1 MYISHICWITKAIL
15 RVTQL
20 ILMLLPPRFMPELLP
35 RRMRELSIDHARKS
49 SRVDFLD
56 ECAKYARI
64 LREFCANF
72 VGLCVDLNPFRAFPR
87 ITRERERIELS
98 RRLYCKWPEIAKGH
112 NSNISFNW
120 FKIYSGDLLLN
131 PNQYTKYHGSSL
143 NTFWDILLK
152 KLKCLELQRAITTSI
167 FHGIP

>member
-1 MYISHICWITKAIL
+1 MAQNS
-15 RVTQL
+15 
-20 ILMLLPPRFMPELLP
+20 
-35 RRMRELSIDHARKS
+35 
-49 SRVDFLD
+49 
-56 ECAKYARI
+56 
-64 LREFCANF
+64 
-72 VGLCVDLNPFRAFPR
+72 
-87 ITRERERIELS
+87 
-98 RRLYCKWPEIAKGH
+98 KGH

-152 KLKCLELQRAITTSI
+152 KSKCLELQRAITTSI